1 MPTGD
6 HGHIGTVY
14 RSSPL
19 QDYRTADGRQ
29 SFATANIWRNQK
41 GKVASL
47 KRLDADKLTRF
58 TVGQHSDRVVERHGF
73 DVERRQNGFL
83 VGQRGVV
90 VAGNFGRQYDA
101 HVAQIDV
108 DGTQVGPTQ
117 RRSLYERVI
126 DNIVVISFN
135 DNTKTAFIY

>member
-1 MPTGD
+1 M
-6 HGHIGTVY
+6 
-14 RSSPL
+14 
-19 QDYRTADGRQ
+19 
-29 SFATANIWRNQK
+29 
-41 GKVASL
+41 
-47 KRLDADKLTRF
+47 
-58 TVGQHSDRVVERHGF
+58 GQHSDRVVERHGF